1 MLSPVWINS
10 QLQADHPHSAAY
22 GQANAAMKPAQI
34 RCQSRYWSNDQRE
47 AHKNGGADEV
57 GSAFDLTCMV

>member
-1 MLSPVWINS
+1 MLSPVWSCRPTTHIP
-10 QLQADHPHSAAY
+10 PHTTRP
-22 GQANAAMKPAQI
+22 NAAMKPAQI